1 MMNNQTIFPTAKEM
15 MGLTVSSG
23 LERLMDDMKANA
35 KRGLTSIKVYDKE
48 EIKLIIRREG
58 LFEALGYGVLSYRDW
73 QKEKNVVEIIWGY
86 DERQKK

>member
-1 MMNNQTIFPTAKEM
+1 MMSNQAVFPTAKEM
-15 MGLTVSSG
+15 TRLTVSSG

-48 EIKLIIRREG
+48 EIKLIIRREE

-73 QKEKNVVEIIWGY
+73 QEEKNVVEIIWGY